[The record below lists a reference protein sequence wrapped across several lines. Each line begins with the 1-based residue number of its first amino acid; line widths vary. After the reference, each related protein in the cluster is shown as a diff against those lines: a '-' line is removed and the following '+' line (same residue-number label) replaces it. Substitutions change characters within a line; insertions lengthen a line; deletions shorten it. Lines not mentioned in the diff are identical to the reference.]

1 MNYYSE
7 TRPDCTVNVLGT
19 DYSIYGHVSRHDDA
33 FLERCDGYFDKTA
46 KRIVVAGQDGDNELE
61 DFDIYRKTNLRHE
74 LIHAFL
80 YESGLDG
87 NSCWHNG
94 ENEHPEQTVE
104 WLAIQFPKII
114 TVFREA
120 DAL

>member
-1 MNYYSE
+1 MNYYNE
-7 TRPDCTVNVLGT
+7 TQPDCIVSVLGVN
-19 DYSIYGHVSRHDDA
+19 YSVYGHVSREDDK

-46 KRIVVAGQDGDNELE
+46 KRVVVACEDGDNELA
-61 DFDIYRKTNLRHE
+61 DFEVYRKTNLRHE

-87 NSCWHNG
+87 NSHWQNG
-94 ENEHPEQTVE
+94 EDEHPEQTVE
-104 WLAIQFPKII
+104 WLAIQFPKMIKA
-114 TVFREA
+114 FGEA

>member
-1 MNYYSE
+1 MNYYNE
-7 TRPDCTVNVLGT
+7 IQPDCKVGVLGVE
-19 DYSIYGHVSRHDDA
+19 YSVYGHASRQDDPY
-33 FLERCDGYFDKTA
+33 LEYCDGYFDKTA
-46 KRIVVAGQDGDNELE
+46 KRVVVAGQDEENELA
-61 DFDIYRKTNLRHE
+61 DFETYRKTNLRHE

-87 NSCWHNG
+87 NSCWENG

-104 WLAIQFPKII
+104 WLAIQFPKILKA
-114 TVFREA
+114 FKEA

>member
-1 MNYYSE
+1 MNYYDE
-7 TRPDCTVNVLGT
+7 AQPDCTISVLGV
-19 DYSIYGHVSRHDDA
+19 DYGVYGHVSREDDK

-46 KRIVVAGQDGDNELE
+46 KRVVVAGEDGDNELA
-61 DFDIYRKTNLRHE
+61 DFEAYRKTNLRHE

-87 NSCWHNG
+87 NSRWHND
-94 ENEHPEQTVE
+94 EDEHPEQTVE
-104 WLAIQFPKII
+104 WLAIQFPKMIKA
-114 TVFREA
+114 FMEA